1 MLGKLSVL
9 SVISRDSIAFAGCL
23 ISFASKVKSL
33 GVTLDSALSMK
44 QQINTVCRACYFHI
58 RQISRIRMFL
68 SQESVDKLVSCFVL
82 CRLDYC
88 NSLLEDPPT
97 ESIKKLQNCAARL
110 VLGIRKREHIT
121 PALKNLHWLP
131 ISQRIHY
138 KLSLLCYTS
147 FNSLLPSDL
156 SDLLS
161 PYTVSRIL
169 LSTSDTT
176 RLFVP
181 RYRLEH
187 YGKRAFSRSAPSVW
201 NSLPAV
207 LRETNTTNSFK
218 THLKTHLFRSI

>member
-1 MLGKLSVL
+1 MLGKPSVL
-9 SVISRDSIAFAGCL
+9 SGISSDSILFAGCW
-23 ISFASKVKSL
+23 IPFASKVKSL

-58 RQISRIRMFL
+58 RQISKIRKFL
-68 SQESVDKLVSCFVL
+68 SQESVVKLVSCFVL
-82 CRLDYC
+82 SFLDYC
-88 NSLLEDPPT
+88 NSLPTDLPT
-97 ESIKKLQNCAARL
+97 ENINNLQNCAARL

-138 KLSLLCYTS
+138 KLSLLCYKS
-147 FNSLLPSDL
+147 FNSLLPSYL

-169 LSTSDTT
+169 RSTSDTT

-181 RYRLEH
+181 RCRLEH

-201 NSLPAV
+201 NSLPSV

-218 THLKTHLFRSI
+218 THHKTHLFRSI